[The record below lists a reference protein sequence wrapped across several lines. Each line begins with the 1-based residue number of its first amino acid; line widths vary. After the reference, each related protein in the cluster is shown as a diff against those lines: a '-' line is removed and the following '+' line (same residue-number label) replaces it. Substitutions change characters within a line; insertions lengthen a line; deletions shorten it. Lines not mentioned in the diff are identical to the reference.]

1 MTDLR
6 ALFLL
11 VCVTSQQQ
19 WTLNAN
25 SAITLDRASKI
36 RLHRSNLM
44 LRPLNRELFQKR
56 KWENCRKETRF
67 YECCNTFVNDAIF
80 VPFLCDCA
88 LTFKWTCIY
97 MFGILQ
103 HITEFFENL
112 SIRHKMAHSKFNFIT
127 VWFEKASISFNKYL
141 TLVGLNYKKSN
152 KYISKVKGRI
162 VVRKPWLCRK
172 EGSLWRPSFIRLE
185 VTEESCYMIN
195 AQSVSQCSNGRFG
208 ITVTWLQSWETLYQS
223 SRVN

>member
-25 SAITLDRASKI
+25 SAITFDIPKLDRASKI

-88 LTFKWTCIY
+88 LTFKWTCTY

-103 HITEFFENL
+103 HITELFENL

-127 VWFEKASISFNKYL
+127 VWFDKDSIKISPL
-141 TLVGLNYKKSN
+141 LGWTIKK
-152 KYISKVKGRI
+152 V
-162 VVRKPWLCRK
+162 
-172 EGSLWRPSFIRLE
+172 
-185 VTEESCYMIN
+185 IN
-195 AQSVSQCSNGRFG
+195 
-208 ITVTWLQSWETLYQS
+208 IYQR
-223 SRVN
+223 SRVAL